1 MVINWKHIVT
11 GLLCYLL
18 ASVTGYAED
27 LQSRESIEHTAYM
40 YAFEQVQAS
49 YDNAQIAMDSID
61 KRLRLHACDRPL
73 EAFTTNNRKVG
84 LGKQTIGV
92 KCSSPVAWSLYV
104 PVKVKVFRPVVIAS
118 RPLAANQLISKEDI
132 KVVSLDIGSFNQGY
146 VKNPQQIIGQQL
158 KYRLSMGTVINPN
171 SLKQQKIIKRGELI
185 SLVAV
190 AGKMEVRMSGTALS
204 DGSLGQRVRV
214 KNSSSKRVVEGV
226 VDGPGVIKITM

>member
-18 ASVTGYAED
+18 SSVTGYADD

-73 EAFTTNNRKVG
+73 EAFTTNSRKVG

-214 KNSSSKRVVEGV
+214 KNLSSKRVVEGV